1 MPKSPIKNVV
11 GPTIRKLRNRKGWT
25 QEELAAK
32 LQVEGWD
39 CTRSWLARIEARQV
53 QVKEYELLYFQKLFG
68 VELEALFP
76 TLVPKKADP
85 RLRSA

>member
-1 MPKSPIKNVV
+1 MPKSPIKNAV

-32 LQVEGWD
+32 LQIEGWD

-68 VELEALFP
+68 VELEELFP
-76 TLVPKKADP
+76 TLIPKKADP
-85 RLRSA
+85 RLRSI

>member
-53 QVKEYELLYFQKLFG
+53 QVKEYELLYFQKLFS
-68 VELEALFP
+68 VELETLFP

-85 RLRSA
+85 RLRPA